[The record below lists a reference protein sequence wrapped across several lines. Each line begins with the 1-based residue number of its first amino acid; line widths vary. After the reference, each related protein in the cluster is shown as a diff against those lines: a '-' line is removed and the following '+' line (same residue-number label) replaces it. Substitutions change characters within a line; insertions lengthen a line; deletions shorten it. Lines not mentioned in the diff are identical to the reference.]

1 MILTHCRMFNFGK
14 PKTPG
19 DWIVHIAGPLAIF
32 PCLVDASVIR
42 PVKAS
47 RTPSAGLMSDIG
59 IFINYRDPSG
69 PTVVNRVRDSKV
81 TLVLNTPNL
90 NVRDNQTGGC
100 LRVK

>member
-1 MILTHCRMFNFGK
+1 MFGSFLPGLGWFAPPNLPGRGSRHCHGINM
-14 PKTPG
+14 
-19 DWIVHIAGPLAIF
+19 
-32 PCLVDASVIR
+32 
-42 PVKAS
+42 
-47 RTPSAGLMSDIG
+47 G
-59 IFINYRDPSG
+59 IFINYRDPRG